1 MMDGAA
7 GSTGAGGTTLGAAGS
22 TGVAGSTG
30 GSTGAA
36 GAAAGSTG
44 TGGAAAGST
53 GTAGVG
59 AAGATGAGGAFAV
72 PTVSWPSMSCK
83 MMATTLVGQMT
94 RAEKAAQMVMAPFP
108 SATTNDIKTIAPG
121 AVFAPGGYVPPG
133 GSGVAAWGTLVDPYI
148 AAAATSAHQIP
159 LLIGADCVHGNNTA
173 SGTVIFPHNAG
184 LGGTHDPALV
194 QQAAQITAYE
204 AAAAGLNWT
213 FSPGTGV
220 AWDMRW
226 GRVYESFSED
236 PALVAQMTA
245 AATMGLQG
253 AMGLGTGMPG
263 IVGCS
268 KHFAGDGQV
277 TMAGSWK
284 SASGGIVDRG
294 NITVTEA
301 VMRSVGIAPY
311 NGAVGAGLGSVMVS
325 DADWNGMSL
334 TVNSHMMTDILKG
347 EMKFQGFIATDWNAA
362 TSPGATIPAAVMAGV
377 DMFMQPGNATAGDN
391 TWKTTINTINTTT
404 SITDARITDAATR
417 ILQTK
422 CQAGLFTKATRDTTL
437 AANVGSMEHRAV
449 ARKLVNESLVL
460 LQNTGSVLPLTKG
473 SKVYVGGSGAN
484 SLANQ
489 MGGWTITW
497 QGNGAL
503 TMGTTIQQ
511 AIAKVATVSTTMADA
526 DAIVIVLSEHPYAEF
541 QGDSA
546 TLNTLPTADFTL
558 LTMAKATGKKTVAIV
573 LSGRPVTIDSN
584 LGDAGAWIAAWLP
597 GSEGDGVADVLFGD
611 YHPTGKLSHSWPKS
625 GTTTIYQGIT
635 GYDPLF
641 ALGFGLT
648 Y

>member
-1 MMDGAA
+1 MMDGNA
-7 GSTGAGGTTLGAAGS
+7 GSTGAGGMTMGAAGS

-53 GTAGVG
+53 GTAGMG
-59 AAGATGAGGAFAV
+59 AAGATGAGGAFAI

-83 MMATTLVGQMT
+83 MMAATLVGQMT

-108 SATTNDIKTIAPG
+108 SATTADIKTIAPG

-148 AAAATSAHQIP
+148 AAAATAPHAIP
-159 LLIGADCVHGNNTA
+159 LLIGADAVHGNNTA
-173 SGTVIFPHNAG
+173 SGAVIFPHNAG

-194 QQAAQITAYE
+194 QQAAQITASE
-204 AAAAGLNWT
+204 SAAAGLNWT
-213 FSPGTGV
+213 FAPGTSV
-220 AWDMRW
+220 SWDDQW

-236 PALVAQMTA
+236 PTLTGQMVA

-253 AMGLGTGMPG
+253 AMGLGTGAPG

-268 KHFAGDGQV
+268 KHFAGDGQA
-277 TMAGSWK
+277 TPGTSWK
-284 SASGGIVDRG
+284 GAIVDRG
-294 NITVTEA
+294 DIRIDEA
-301 VMRSVGIAPY
+301 TMMKVGIAPY
-311 NGAVGAGLGSVMVS
+311 TGALGAGLGSVMVS
-325 DADWNGMSL
+325 DATWNGSSL
-334 TVNSHMMTDILKG
+334 TSNSHMLTDILKG
-347 EMKFQGFIATDWNAA
+347 TMNFQGFVATDWNAA
-362 TSPGATIPAAVMAGV
+362 TTSPKATVASAVMAGV
-377 DMFMQPGNATAGDN
+377 DMFMQPGNASPGDP
-391 TWKTTINTINTTT
+391 TWKNTITTINTTA

-417 ILQTK
+417 IIQTK

-437 AANVGSMEHRAV
+437 AASLGSMEHRAV

-497 QGNGAL
+497 QGDGSK
-503 TMGTTIQQ
+503 TTGTTIQQ
-511 AIAKVATVSTTMADA
+511 AIAKVATVAATMAEA

-541 QGDSA
+541 MGDSMS
-546 TLNTLPTADFTL
+546 LNTLPAADFNL
-558 LTMAKATGKKTVAIV
+558 LTMAKAAGKKTVAIIV
-573 LSGRPVTIDSN
+573 SGRPVLIQSH

-611 YHPTGKLSHSWPKS
+611 YHPTGKLSHSWPKTDADATVNF
-625 GTTTIYQGIT
+625 GDA
-635 GYDPLF
+635 GYNPLF
-641 ALGFGLT
+641 MLGFGLT